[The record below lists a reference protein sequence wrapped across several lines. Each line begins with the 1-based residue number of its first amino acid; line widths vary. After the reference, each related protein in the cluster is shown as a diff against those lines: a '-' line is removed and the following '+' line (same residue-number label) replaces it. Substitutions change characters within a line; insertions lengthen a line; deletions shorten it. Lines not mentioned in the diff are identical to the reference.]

1 MVQLLMVSIL
11 KENYLFKVCLS
22 FFSFPSFFWRDY
34 GNCSFFEICICELR
48 VIKFFSIFAWQFDL
62 GWPSSF
68 FPWKLGKGSVNY
80 VIRQHNKSDFWLV
93 NCIWTRK
100 NCKYLIG
107 YSDFGS
113 FLAGTLKAG
122 LCGVFAGDI
131 GSCGWPVQYESHLVG
146 PELSPGWKRGVKGIT
161 LNSWVS
167 FYRTSLWKRMPRG
180 ALQVYCFLSHSL
192 LSQSDARY
200 SSRKFYEFECLVYL

>member
-1 MVQLLMVSIL
+1 MVIALFLRYAFVN
-11 KENYLFKVCLS
+11 KELS
-22 FFSFPSFFWRDY
+22 NSFPSLPD
-34 GNCSFFEICICELR
+34 SLTS
-48 VIKFFSIFAWQFDL
+48 VDL
-62 GWPSSF
+62 LAL

-80 VIRQHNKSDFWLV
+80 VIRQHNKCDFWLA

-122 LCGVFAGDI
+122 LCGVFAGHI

-167 FYRTSLWKRMPRG
+167 FYRTSLWKRIPRG
-180 ALQVYCFLSHSL
+180 ALQVNCVS
-192 LSQSDARY
+192 
-200 SSRKFYEFECLVYL
+200 CLTAF